1 VAEVVPG
8 GVGGHEAARDVATG
22 VIIDGEQQDLFVRCP
37 PPLVDGTVV
46 LPEFA
51 DVGAAETPVRPG
63 LALRDGHKMCEVRF
77 DISFD
82 IGACALETAKPLHF
96 IGHELIVGWVLQGQ
110 EAFEEGVNVRR
121 PRAAMVSAA
130 GFGTIAGLV
139 AQERRAQLVEPRTAY
154 SKVVC
159 GCMGV
164 EVSSIEVT

>member
-1 VAEVVPG
+1 
-8 GVGGHEAARDVATG
+8 
-22 VIIDGEQQDLFVRCP
+22 
-37 PPLVDGTVV
+37 
-46 LPEFA
+46 
-51 DVGAAETPVRPG
+51 
-63 LALRDGHKMCEVRF
+63 MCEVRF

-82 IGACALETAKPLHF
+82 VGACALETAEPLHF